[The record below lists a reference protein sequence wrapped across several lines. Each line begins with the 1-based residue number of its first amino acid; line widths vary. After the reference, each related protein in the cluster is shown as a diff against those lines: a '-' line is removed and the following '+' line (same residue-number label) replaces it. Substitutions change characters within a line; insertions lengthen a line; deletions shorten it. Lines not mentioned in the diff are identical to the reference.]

1 MGHDQ
6 AAFQVLLGL
15 GNDPGENYNITL
27 IPTLRQMGLGKFCL
41 PDVSLDEDA
50 IGVKVKEGMNG
61 TVQVV
66 TSGDP
71 DGGLYQVFSIF
82 LSTSLI

>member
-15 GNDPGENYNITL
+15 GNDVGENFNITL
-27 IPTLRQMGLGKFCL
+27 IPTVRQKGLGKFCL

-50 IGVKVKEGMNG
+50 IGVKVREGMNA
-61 TVQVV
+61 TLQVV

-71 DGGLYQVFSIF
+71 NGGLYQVFFTPF
-82 LSTSLI
+82 LSFG